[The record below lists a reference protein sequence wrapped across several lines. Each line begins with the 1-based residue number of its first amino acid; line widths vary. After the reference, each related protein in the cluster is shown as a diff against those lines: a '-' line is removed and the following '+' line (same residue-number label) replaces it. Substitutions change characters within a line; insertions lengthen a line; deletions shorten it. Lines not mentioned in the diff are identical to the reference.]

1 MNSSV
6 MMKFNVIKGKLILFM
21 ILILTASVTILT
33 INYYS
38 LKINASIRAYINGE
52 SLYAKGQ
59 KDATYYLSK
68 YLYFSDSSYIS
79 QYQKAISIPVG
90 DKMARVILEND
101 GDEQLVRKY
110 FIQGNNHPEDID
122 NMIWLFKNFNEVGFF
137 QEILKIWIEADS
149 NIEEL
154 NGLADDIFSQTEGGK
169 LANKDEKKFYQGK
182 LSSLNKELSSEQY
195 KFSATLAEVGRKVE
209 KYLLYFNFI
218 VIIII
223 LFSTLV
229 VIYFI
234 LKRLDNQNRN
244 LKIINHELDKFV
256 YSTSHDLRAPIS
268 SLKGLVYLACR
279 EKDPENLKTYFKL
292 MTESLERQ
300 DNFISEIIDLSRNK
314 RIEVSLSLFKPEPL
328 IDQVIENHQFM
339 QNAKKISFEK
349 KIEISQLKMDK
360 SRFMIIVNNLVSN
373 AIKYHDS
380 RKLNKFI
387 RIELKRQEG
396 KIHLEIS
403 DNGIGIKPEHK
414 EKIFEMFFVTQNKSK
429 GSGLGLYIV
438 SDVLEKIGG
447 IVKLESEW
455 EKGSKFIIQW
465 PDFE

>member
-1 MNSSV
+1 MYSSII
-6 MMKFNVIKGKLILFM
+6 MKLTGIKGRLILFM
-21 ILILTASVTILT
+21 ILILIASVTILT
-33 INYYS
+33 VNYYS

-59 KDATYYLSK
+59 KDATHYLSK
-68 YLYFSDSSYIS
+68 YLYFSDTSYIS
-79 QYQKAISIPVG
+79 QYYQAISIPIG
-90 DKMARVILEND
+90 DKMARVLLGNNGNEL
-101 GDEQLVRKY
+101 LVRQY
-110 FIQGNNHPEDID
+110 FRQGNNHSKDIE
-122 NMIWLFKNFNEVGFF
+122 NMIWLFENFNEVVFF
-137 QEILKIWIEADS
+137 QEVLQIWIEADS

-154 NGLADDIFSQTEGGK
+154 NELANEIFSHT
-169 LANKDEKKFYQGK
+169 KDGETINEAEKIFYHSK
-182 LSSLNKELSSEQY
+182 LSSLNTELSAKQY
-195 KFSATLAEVGRKVE
+195 KFSAKLGEVGRRVD
-209 KYLLYFNFI
+209 KYLLYFNFF
-218 VIIII
+218 VVVII
-223 LFSTLV
+223 LFSTLI

-244 LKIINHELDKFV
+244 LMIINRELDKFV

-300 DNFISEIIDLSRNK
+300 DNFINEIMDLSRNK
-314 RIEVSLSLFKPEPL
+314 RIEVSLSVFNPEPL

-339 QNAKKISFEK
+339 QNAKNISFEK
-349 KIEISQLKMDK
+349 KVEIPQLKMDK

-373 AIKYHDS
+373 AIKYHDLT
-380 RKLNKFI
+380 KPNQFI
-387 RIELKRQEG
+387 RIELKRKEG
-396 KIHLEIS
+396 KINLEIS

-414 EKIFEMFFVTQNKSK
+414 EKVFEMFFVTQSKTK

-447 IVKLESEW
+447 TVKLQSEW

-465 PDFE
+465 PDF